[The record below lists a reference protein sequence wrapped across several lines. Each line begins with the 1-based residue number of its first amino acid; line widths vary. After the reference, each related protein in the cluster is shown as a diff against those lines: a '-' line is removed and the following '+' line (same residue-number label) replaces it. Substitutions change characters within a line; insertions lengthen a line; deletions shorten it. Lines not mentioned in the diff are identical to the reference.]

1 MVSEPRPQRDQRT
14 LPPQTFAS
22 QRSQISKSQSLPQRA
37 TLSTSQPLAKKPSSW
52 GSIPPAPTAPSHESD
67 RPPFRAERPIEAA
80 RVTRPAP
87 ANRFVPAP
95 PTAPRGN
102 RATQL
107 YPSDLGAH
115 DDSVVDD
122 YPVEQQE
129 LPSDETHADPETYL
143 VKGDHV
149 SVLDPKLYA
158 TTLAD
163 GDYYPQE
170 GSARDPDVRWISEDP
185 ETPAHD
191 VSQPL
196 APADWYTSHEQ
207 HHPGAL
213 TKATGP
219 PPNDPPK
226 LSSLSQIFSK
236 QHQSPK
242 EGTKVDFRV
251 DQTPPDKR
259 ALHVR
264 QAGTRRLSAT
274 NHPTAVATRQFPV
287 RHPMAQRSPTPFA
300 DIPAAQDFAK
310 LTNQVATIVSAYGLH
325 SD

>member
-52 GSIPPAPTAPSHESD
+52 GSIPPAPAGPSHQSD
-67 RPPFRAERPIEAA
+67 RPPFRAERPIEAS
-80 RVTRPAP
+80 RVIRPAP
-87 ANRFVPAP
+87 ADRFVPAQ
-95 PTAPRGN
+95 PTAPLGN

-107 YPSDLGAH
+107 RPSDLGAH
-115 DDSVVDD
+115 EHSVADD

-143 VKGDHV
+143 VKGDDV
-149 SVLDPKLYA
+149 SILDPRRYA
-158 TTLAD
+158 TTGAD
-163 GDYYPQE
+163 GEYPLE
-170 GSARDPDVRWISEDP
+170 GSARDPDVRWNVEDP
-185 ETPAHD
+185 ETPGHD
-191 VSQPL
+191 VSQLL
-196 APADWYTSHEQ
+196 APADWYTNHDQ

-213 TKATGP
+213 TKTTGP
-219 PPNDPPK
+219 LPHDPPK

-242 EGTKVDFRV
+242 EGIKADLRV
-251 DQTPPDKR
+251 DLDKR

-264 QAGTRRLSAT
+264 QAGARRLSAT